1 MKSELLLLR
10 LEVLKRGV
18 EDVQE
23 VLKAGKAAPAAINK
37 ARENVDSA
45 WWFVNRILRVAE
57 DPKVIDA
64 LEKLPTSAGSEWKNE
79 LKDIAD
85 GLEKVREEGP
95 GLKHDLEA
103 AKEGLRKLDSRAVQF
118 GKDFGKRMGKQTE
131 QLGTKIA
138 ELTTDVREQPASA
151 KLWQQYFDRIQPDA
165 TRLFIEYLDLLGG
178 VSIRERGLAIKAL
191 ADVCHLDELCALAE
205 WHFTYE
211 LTLIQD
217 WDGPAF
223 VALPGRD
230 LVSDI
235 STWPILRL
243 GFASWSIW
251 GLPLEGHEFGKLLAD
266 ARMSDRSERQKKY
279 WKPYIT
285 EFGERGTRA
294 LIADSIATWAE
305 GPAYACAL
313 LFLVLNP
320 SRLQSG
326 HSVRNV
332 CDADRAEVVL
342 TSLRGRATTG
352 TGGGQRSAGGY
363 DYLPFID
370 ALEKQWKDACHFTSV
385 ALPADRMRLL
395 QDLPDVVRLQL
406 GLQKA
411 FDLKDWNLADK
422 VLECLNHD
430 QDVPV
435 DLAAGVRHLTN
446 AAWRGRFRTADGVG
460 RDEEGNAHA
469 SPAELEL
476 RAMKAGI
483 ALITPRDTKQPGG
496 DASSLKNPGR

>member
-1 MKSELLLLR
+1 MKPELLLLR

-23 VLKAGKAAPAAINK
+23 VLKAGKAVPAAINK

-57 DPKVIDA
+57 DSKVIDA
-64 LEKLPTSAGSEWKNE
+64 LEKLPASAGNEWKNE

-85 GLEKVREEGP
+85 GLKKVREEGP
-95 GLKHDLEA
+95 DLKRDLEA
-103 AKEGLRKLDSRAVQF
+103 AKEGLGKIDSRAVQF

-131 QLGTKIA
+131 TLASKIEDLTK
-138 ELTTDVREQPASA
+138 DVKEQPVSA
-151 KLWQQYFDRIQPDA
+151 KLWQRYFDDIQPDA

-178 VSIRERGLAIKAL
+178 ISIRERGLAIKAL

-211 LTLIQD
+211 LTLSKD
-217 WDGPAF
+217 WDGSAF
-223 VALPGRD
+223 VALPGRN

-235 STWPILRL
+235 SAWPILRL

-266 ARMSDRSERQKKY
+266 ARMSDRIEKKY

-285 EFGERGTRA
+285 VFGERGTRV

-320 SRLQSG
+320 SRAQSG
-326 HSVRNV
+326 YSARNV
-332 CDADRAEVVL
+332 YDVDRAEVVL
-342 TSLRGRATTG
+342 TALRGRATAG
-352 TGGGQRSAGGY
+352 TESGQRNAGGY

-370 ALEKQWKDACHFTSV
+370 ALEKRWKDECHFTG
-385 ALPADRMRLL
+385 ATPPADRMRLL
-395 QDLPDVVRLQL
+395 RDLPDVVRLHL

-411 FDLKDWNLADK
+411 FDLRDWNLADK
-422 VLECLNHD
+422 VLDCLNHD

-435 DLAAGVRHLTN
+435 NLAAGVRHLTN
-446 AAWRGRFRTADGVG
+446 AAWRGRFRAADGIS
-460 RDEEGNAHA
+460 RDEAGNAQA
-469 SPAELEL
+469 SPAELEQ

-483 ALITPRDTKQPGG
+483 ALIKPRDTKQPGG
-496 DASSLKNPGR
+496 DASSLKNPPR